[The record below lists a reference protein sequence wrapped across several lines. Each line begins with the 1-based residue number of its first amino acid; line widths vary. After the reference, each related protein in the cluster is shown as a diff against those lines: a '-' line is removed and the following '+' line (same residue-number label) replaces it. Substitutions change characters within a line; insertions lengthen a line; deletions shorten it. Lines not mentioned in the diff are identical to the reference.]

1 MKRLSPEKRNKLILV
16 VVATLTLIGLVYF
29 LLIGPQNDE
38 NRDLATKTNGALANL
53 HTMQNALKQADT
65 TAVKAGEITALLGN
79 AEADMASGDV
89 FAWTYDTMRQF
100 KVGRHIEI
108 TTIGQPAPADSVD
121 MLPNFP
127 YKQIRFQ
134 IMGNGYFH
142 DIGKFAADLENKFP
156 HMRIVSLTVDTAV
169 AADAVS
175 EKLAFRMEIAALV
188 KPNS

>member
-1 MKRLSPEKRNKLILV
+1 MKRLPPEKRNNLILV
-16 VVATLTLIGLVYF
+16 VVVTLALIGLVYF
-29 LLIGPQNDE
+29 LLIGPQNDQ
-38 NRDLATKTNGALANL
+38 NRELATKTSSSLANL
-53 HTMQNALKQADT
+53 QTMQKALKQADA

-100 KVGRHIEI
+100 KAGRHVEI
-108 TTIGQPAPADSVD
+108 TTIGQPVQSDED

-156 HMRIVSLTVDTAV
+156 HMRIVNLTVDTAI
-169 AADAVS
+169 AADVAS
-175 EKLAFRMEIAALV
+175 EKRAFRMEIAALV
-188 KPNS
+188 KPSS